1 MVIQSRDQETILEQR
16 ISNGIWQNLYQFPL
30 VETSKSETIFDLNQK
45 IEKKIIKNLV
55 IDSIS
60 LHNKKDIVHKLSH
73 QELHIKF
80 WIIQT
85 SSTLKNG
92 IKWSKISKFAV
103 PVVID
108 RFIKEFQS

>member
-1 MVIQSRDQETILEQR
+1 MVQSKDQKTILEKR
-16 ISNGIWQNLYQFPL
+16 ISKGIWQNLYQFPL
-30 VETSKSETIFDLNQK
+30 VETSKSETTFDLNLK
-45 IEKKIIKNLV
+45 IKLKNIKNLT

-60 LHNKKDIVHKLSH
+60 LYNKKDIVHKLSH

-80 WIIQT
+80 WIIKT
-85 SSTLKNG
+85 SSTLKDG

-108 RFIKEFQS
+108 RFIREFQS

>member
-1 MVIQSRDQETILEQR
+1 MEQR

-30 VETSKSETIFDLNQK
+30 IETSKSETILDINLK
-45 IEKKIIKNLV
+45 IEQKIIKNLN

-60 LHNKKDIVHKLSH
+60 LYNKKDIVHKLSH

-85 SSTLKNG
+85 SSTLKDG

-103 PVVID
+103 PIVID
-108 RFIKEFQS
+108 RFIQEFQSQLLFF